1 MENQCNKNQ
10 YFLNGE
16 VYFCSLELAVNVI
29 GGKWKSL
36 LLYHLQCKPRRS
48 SELQQLI
55 HGISNKMF
63 TQAVRDLER
72 DGLIKRTVF
81 PVVPPKVEY
90 ELTELGRSVIPV
102 INQLAVWGRSI
113 GELYRKEE

>member
-1 MENQCNKNQ
+1 MENQCNKNK
-10 YFLNGE
+10 YIFNGE
-16 VYFCSLELAVNVI
+16 IFFCSLELAINVI

-36 LLYHLQCKPRRS
+36 ILYHLQCKSRRS

-63 TQAVRDLER
+63 TQAVRDLEH
-72 DGLIKRTVF
+72 DGLVKRTVF

-90 ELTELGRSVIPV
+90 ELTELGKSVIPM
-102 INQLAVWGRSI
+102 INSLAVWGRSI
-113 GELYRKEE
+113 GELHNEDE

>member
-10 YFLNGE
+10 YIFNGE
-16 VYFCSLELAVNVI
+16 IFFCSLELAINVI

-36 LLYHLQCKPRRS
+36 ILYHLQCKSRRS

-63 TQAVRDLER
+63 TQAVRDLEH
-72 DGLIKRTVF
+72 DGLVKRTVF
-81 PVVPPKVEY
+81 PVVPPKGEY
-90 ELTELGRSVIPV
+90 ELTELGKSVIPM
-102 INQLAVWGRSI
+102 INSLAVWGRSI
-113 GELYRKEE
+113 GELQNEDE